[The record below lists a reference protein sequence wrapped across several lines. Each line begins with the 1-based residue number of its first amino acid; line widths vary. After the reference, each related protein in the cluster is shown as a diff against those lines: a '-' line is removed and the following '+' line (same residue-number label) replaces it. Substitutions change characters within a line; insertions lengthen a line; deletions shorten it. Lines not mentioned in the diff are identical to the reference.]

1 MAKKEFDS
9 WTVAIRGGGG
19 CMGIC
24 GLKDRHM
31 PAQAED
37 AEGLGKWLS
46 HYEPPARLAMHAERE
61 NDE

>member
-1 MAKKEFDS
+1 
-9 WTVAIRGGGG
+9 
-19 CMGIC
+19 MGIC